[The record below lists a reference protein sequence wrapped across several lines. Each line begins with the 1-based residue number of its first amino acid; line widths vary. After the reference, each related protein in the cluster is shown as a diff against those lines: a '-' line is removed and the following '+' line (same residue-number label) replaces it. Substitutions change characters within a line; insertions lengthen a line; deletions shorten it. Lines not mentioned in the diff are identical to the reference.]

1 MKKISIMIIAIFIL
15 TIPSIIKA
23 EEVLSETVKYYK
35 TVTLLNPLE
44 ASNDNNYYPSITT
57 EVSEEEYNNSDNLI
71 QRDVTVETTYKKLTV
86 SISKF
91 NADYYR
97 YRAILNWKQMPSTRS
112 YDVLGIG
119 HYTSVQVSGNA
130 NFEEYYCLSGGSCY
144 TNTSYYQ
151 KITSLGT
158 GVMFALPSGSLSTL
172 KQTLILLVHKTNP
185 ANTIVSQVAVGDYA
199 HATSVI
205 SYNSAKNFTVDIYGV
220 DVGSNFNYYDD
231 MPFAASSWAG
241 TW

>member
-144 TNTSYYQ
+144 TNTS
-151 KITSLGT
+151 
-158 GVMFALPSGSLSTL
+158 
-172 KQTLILLVHKTNP
+172 
-185 ANTIVSQVAVGDYA
+185 
-199 HATSVI
+199 
-205 SYNSAKNFTVDIYGV
+205 
-220 DVGSNFNYYDD
+220 
-231 MPFAASSWAG
+231 
-241 TW
+241 